1 MKHKTGLNR
10 ILQKL
15 YALLDWKQKRNFIFI
30 LIIMAVSAILAQ
42 LTPKAIGWLT
52 DDILMQEQLDLA
64 AAQAES
70 SQKESKIALAI
81 SFASL
86 LLSVLGLVL
95 QNLDTLGKLFSQIMR

>member
-52 DDILMQEQLDLA
+52 DDILMQEQR
-64 AAQAES
+64 E
-70 SQKESKIALAI
+70 
-81 SFASL
+81 F
-86 LLSVLGLVL
+86 
-95 QNLDTLGKLFSQIMR
+95 